1 MRREHYKMHDMFV
14 EPRFIEQG
22 YGILLVADFVHRIKR
37 EKYNK
42 VTLDADPNAEEF
54 HKEI

>member
-1 MRREHYKMHDMFV
+1 MHDMFV